1 MLPQFHLHLNRFS
14 REMTAYFDA
23 RLKSLGFAVSY
34 IELLITLDELGECS
48 QKTLSE
54 QLFLAPS
61 TITRFSQKLE
71 KEGMLTRQRSGY
83 SSMVSLTEDGKKL
96 ARRGKIIYEEA
107 WEDILNQVG
116 DKFTETT
123 GKLLEYGSA
132 ELQKLEQS
140 KSSSP

>member
-1 MLPQFHLHLNRFS
+1 MLPEFHLLLNRFS

-34 IELLITLDELGECS
+34 IELLITLDEQGKCS

-61 TITRFSQKLE
+61 TITRFLQKLE
-71 KEGMLTRQRSGY
+71 KEGLLTRERNGY
-83 SSMVSLTEDGKKL
+83 ASMVTLTEEGKNVAKKGKK
-96 ARRGKIIYEEA
+96 IYQEA
-107 WEDILNQVG
+107 WEEVLNQVG

-123 GKLLEYGSA
+123 GKLLQYGSA
-132 ELQKLEQS
+132 ELQKLEQ
-140 KSSSP
+140 KKP

>member
-1 MLPQFHLHLNRFS
+1 MLPEFHLLLNRFS

-34 IELLITLDELGECS
+34 IELLITLDEQGKCS

-61 TITRFSQKLE
+61 TITRFLQKLE
-71 KEGMLTRQRSGY
+71 KEGLLTRERNGY
-83 SSMVSLTEDGKKL
+83 SSMVTLTEEGKNVAKKGKK
-96 ARRGKIIYEEA
+96 IYQEA
-107 WEDILNQVG
+107 WEEVLNQVG

-123 GKLLEYGSA
+123 GKLLQYGSA
-132 ELQKLEQS
+132 ELQKLEQ
-140 KSSSP
+140 KKP